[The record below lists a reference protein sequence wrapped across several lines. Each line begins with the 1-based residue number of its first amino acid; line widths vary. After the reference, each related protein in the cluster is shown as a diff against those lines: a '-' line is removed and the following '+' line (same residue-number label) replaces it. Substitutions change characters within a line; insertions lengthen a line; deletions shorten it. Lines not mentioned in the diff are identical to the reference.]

1 MLPVQA
7 GIHGLYI
14 AAGDFNIMGGSSDYR
29 EAAKLF
35 GRESTNSPAF
45 QPTFS
50 TKSFLT
56 PPGWRDVEWEA
67 NLDHIF
73 TNIDV
78 KSFDVLPMDI
88 SDHYPLHMVASLP
101 RWPELESCKMELF
114 GCQQS
119 AQELLASWCPTSEG
133 KRVLRELEHPAGA
146 HKKHQFARH
155 AVSHVVPL
163 IFAEVPRSP

>member
-1 MLPVQA
+1 MAIDRGTDTITLDVGVP
-7 GIHGLYI
+7 I
-14 AAGDFNIMGGSSDYR
+14 AIEERWGGGVLFKYR
-29 EAAKLF
+29 E
-35 GRESTNSPAF
+35 GRIHNCGILNLRGESDFDPSVTS
-45 QPTFS
+45 
-50 TKSFLT
+50 
-56 PPGWRDVEWEA
+56 D
-67 NLDHIF
+67 IF